1 MKPNKPPVMPLK
13 SRVAVLAVERGRVD
27 VDGAA
32 LVVTDAGGVR
42 AQLPVGAQAALMLEP
57 GTTIT
62 HAAVKLCAENR
73 TLILWT
79 GEGGVRLYSAGQEGA
94 AHSYRLLRQARLA
107 LDPRSRL
114 AVARE
119 MYRRRFYNEPPA
131 KRSIEQLRG
140 MEGARVRDIYRRLA
154 ERHGVAWAGRNYDR
168 SDWGGQDAANR
179 ALSAA
184 NSCLYGVCHA
194 ATLVAGYSAALG
206 FVHTGYALAFVHDL
220 ADLYKMEVAAPTAFA
235 LAAEYG
241 HEKGLEMR
249 VRHRLRDEMRRV
261 KLLERL
267 IPGIEE
273 LLDAGE
279 GEAGPPE
286 ELGGCREEEATPE
299 QAPWQRTRLPD
310 ARAVAGEMGHGLAT
324 AADRPA
330 APPPAR
336 GLLFEADGDD
346 GLPF

>member
-1 MKPNKPPVMPLK
+1 MPLK
-13 SRVAVLAVERGRVD
+13 NRVAVFAVERGRVD

-32 LVVTDAGGVR
+32 LVVTDVAGVR
-42 AQLPVGAQAALMLEP
+42 AQLPVGAASVLMLEP

-107 LDPRSRL
+107 LDPKTRL

-119 MYRRRFYNEPPA
+119 MYRRRFFDEPPA

-140 MEGARVRDIYRRLA
+140 MEGARVREIYRRLA
-154 ERHGVAWAGRNYDR
+154 ERHGVVWTGRNYDR
-168 SDWGGQDAANR
+168 SDWIGQNAANR

-194 ATLVAGYSAALG
+194 AVLVAGYSAALG
-206 FVHTGYALAFVHDL
+206 FIHTGYPLAFVHDL
-220 ADLYKMEVAAPTAFA
+220 ADLYKMEIAAPVAFA
-235 LAAEYG
+235 FAAEADG
-241 HEKGLEMR
+241 KDLEMR

-261 KLLERL
+261 RLLDRL

-273 LLDAGE
+273 LLEAGE
-279 GEAGPPE
+279 GATGPPE
-286 ELGGCREEEATPE
+286 ELGGCREETATPE
-299 QAPWQRTRLPD
+299 QAPWQRTRLPE
-310 ARAVAGEMGHGLAT
+310 ARTVAAEMGLAP
-324 AADRPA
+324 DRAP
-330 APPPAR
+330 APPPSR
-336 GLLFEADGDD
+336 RLSFEADGDD